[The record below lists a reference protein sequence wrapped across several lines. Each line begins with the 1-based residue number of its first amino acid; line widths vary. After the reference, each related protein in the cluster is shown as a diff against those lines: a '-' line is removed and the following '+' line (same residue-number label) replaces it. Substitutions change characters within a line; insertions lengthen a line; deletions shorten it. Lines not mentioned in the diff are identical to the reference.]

1 MSNLDEMGKKVRKLQ
16 LRAAL
21 AKMRLRGLAE
31 DLPRQWREIEE
42 VAEETS
48 AVFAELDGAK
58 RELAAMKKLR

>member
-1 MSNLDEMGKKVRKLQ
+1 MSKLDEMRKKVRKLQ

-21 AKMRLRGLAE
+21 AKMKLRDLAE
-31 DLPRQWREIEE
+31 DLPGKWTEIED

-48 AVFAELDGAK
+48 AAFAELNCAK